1 MKRIG
6 SFLALTALAAAL
18 LTSSGCQKKVE
29 VQTGTRTVC
38 TYGEPVSTDVKT
50 ISVPADKVRAYR
62 VVTKTVTCD
71 RHGKLEALYA
81 AAQSDI
87 AKGDLTAA
95 KVKLTQII
103 ATDSAFRRA
112 QEQLS
117 AIAAGKKP
125 TPDTAGGGTSTR
137 SKPTSPTA
145 TPGDDKPTGPAL
157 SLLRWAPDKLTGFTA
172 AAPGV
177 DAMVVSRQYTPQSGS
192 KAESLV
198 IVVEQFRSSEVA
210 KAALDTLVKSGYPSD
225 AAQPTINGH
234 KAYYGT
240 DGRGYAVVSFT
251 QGAVLVEVEMSSKPG
266 AQATL
271 KDPII
276 AVAKQLP

>member
-18 LTSSGCQKKVE
+18 LTSSGCQKKVD

-38 TYGEPVSTDVKT
+38 AYGEVVSTDVKT

-87 AKGDLTAA
+87 VKGDLTAA
-95 KVKLTQII
+95 KAKLTQII
-103 ATDSAFRRA
+103 AIDSAFRQA

-125 TPDTAGGGTSTR
+125 KSDAAGGGTSTG
-137 SKPTSPTA
+137 SKPTSSTA

-157 SLLRWAPDKLTGFTA
+157 SMLRWAPDKLTGFTA
-172 AAPGV
+172 GTPGV
-177 DAMVVSRQYTPQSGS
+177 DAMVVSRQYAPQSGS
-192 KAESLV
+192 NVVSLV
-198 IVVEQFRSSEVA
+198 IVVEQFRSPEYA
-210 KAALDTLVKSGYPSD
+210 KAAFDTLVKGGYSRD
-225 AAQPTINGH
+225 AAQLTINGH
-234 KAYYGT
+234 NVYYGT
-240 DGRGYAVVSFT
+240 DGRGYAVASFT
-251 QGAVLVEVEMSSKPG
+251 DGAVLVQAEMASKPG

-271 KDPII
+271 KDPLI
-276 AVAKQLP
+276 AVLKQLP